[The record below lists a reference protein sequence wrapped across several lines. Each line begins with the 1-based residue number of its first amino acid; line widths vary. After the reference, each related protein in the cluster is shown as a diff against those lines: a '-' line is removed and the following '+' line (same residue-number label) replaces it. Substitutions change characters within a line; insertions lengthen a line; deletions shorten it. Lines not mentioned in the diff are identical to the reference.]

1 MKHTSINIVGITLK
15 PNATPEFYNILPN
28 LCSWLIR
35 RKRKVVFRDEDK
47 SRVLKFFKNKNTD
60 HLEFWNTKSF
70 HQNVQ
75 IMLSLGGDG
84 TLIGVC
90 RRINSKI
97 PVLGINLGRL
107 GFITEFNKN
116 EYFDSLGDILNG
128 KYEVTTKPLFHVAIM
143 RKDKIQ
149 FKDYFFNDAVLA
161 KNDIARMIYLRAEL
175 GAEHIYNISGDGIII
190 STPLG
195 STAYSMAAGGPIV
208 HPEVKGLILTPI
220 CCHRMD
226 TSDLIELR
234 NILPR
239 DIKDLGKVRLTIL
252 NNFDVTDWDNDGKEE
267 VVDVKYYN
275 IPSSVAI
282 PQGKTIDEAI
292 KPFLVKNQMKT
303 YFQNNNFAKNFYDA
317 ATDTIQ
323 DAPKYKLNG
332 NILSQEGRHGR
343 LSIKRFD
350 YQASRVLQ
358 YKELGIQMY
367 PYDDNQGKFPPTYFL
382 AN

>member
-1 MKHTSINIVGITLK
+1 MKHASINIVGITLK
-15 PNATPEFYNILPN
+15 PNSTPEFYNILPN

-35 RKRKVVFRDEDK
+35 RKRKVVFRIEDK

-60 HLEFWNTKSF
+60 HLEFWESKSF
-70 HQNVQ
+70 HQKVQ

-107 GFITEFNKN
+107 GFITEYNKN

-143 RKDKIQ
+143 RKDKVQ

-175 GAEHIYNISGDGIII
+175 GTEHIYNISGDGIII

-208 HPEVKGLILTPI
+208 HPEVKGLVLTPI
-220 CCHRMD
+220 CPHSLIHR
-226 TSDLIELR
+226 
-234 NILPR
+234 
-239 DIKDLGKVRLTIL
+239 
-252 NNFDVTDWDNDGKEE
+252 
-267 VVDVKYYN
+267 
-275 IPSSVAI
+275 
-282 PQGKTIDEAI
+282 
-292 KPFLVKNQMKT
+292 PFLVPDTAPIYLKILPPHHSVTLTLDGQVALNVDDQDVVLINSSKVKKVQLIKNPERS
-303 YFQNNNFAKNFYDA
+303 YFE
-317 ATDTIQ
+317 TIRE
-323 DAPKYKLNG
+323 KF
-332 NILSQEGRHGR
+332 IFS
-343 LSIKRFD
+343 KR
-350 YQASRVLQ
+350 
-358 YKELGIQMY
+358 E
-367 PYDDNQGKFPPTYFL
+367 
-382 AN
+382 